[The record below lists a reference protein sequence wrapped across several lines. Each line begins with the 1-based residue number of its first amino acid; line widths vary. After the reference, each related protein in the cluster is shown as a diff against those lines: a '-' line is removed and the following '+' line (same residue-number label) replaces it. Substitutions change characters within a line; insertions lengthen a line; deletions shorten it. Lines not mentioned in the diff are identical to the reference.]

1 MILIDA
7 ALAGEWE
14 MFNNAVSH
22 LILPAS
28 ILGYF
33 SLAYI
38 ARMTRSFMLDQ
49 LNQEYVTDRAGQG
62 MPRSARSS
70 GATPFATCWCS

>member
-7 ALAGEWE
+7 AIAGEWDV
-14 MFNNAVSH
+14 FGNALRH

-38 ARMTRSFMLDQ
+38 ARMTRSFMIEQ
-49 LNQEYVTDRAGQG
+49 LSQEYITTARVKGLSGRAWSGG
-62 MPRSARSS
+62 TRSA
-70 GATPFATCWCS
+70 TPWCR